1 MVLINGS
8 WCLIEFREGLEG
20 ESSCFWGCWVEWG
33 VHGRWC
39 ARAGALGAQ
48 ERRGA
53 LGQRAMV

>member
-1 MVLINGS
+1 MFL
-8 WCLIEFREGLEG
+8 GLLG
-20 ESSCFWGCWVEWG
+20 RLCAD
-33 VHGRWC
+33 GRWC